1 MPRRRHKPPRRQAK
15 QERARETVEAVI
27 EAAAR
32 VLLREGYARA
42 TTNRIAGAAGVSV
55 GSLYQYF
62 ADKDEIF
69 ERLLQRQTGLALEA
83 MRGVGADPHTPL
95 EELIRRI
102 LAASL
107 RSQRHGTRIYRQ
119 LEALPGGRFQR
130 HMVEVNRRLAAY
142 VRGLFEAHR
151 ERLRV
156 ADLDLAT
163 FVAIHAAE
171 GLGLHVPA
179 DLPDERLLEEAHSLL
194 CRYLLRVPGERR
206 RDRRGTAV
214 DVGNPV

>member
-1 MPRRRHKPPRRQAK
+1 VPRSRRKSPRRRAK
-15 QERARETVEAVI
+15 QERALETVEAVL

-32 VLLREGYARA
+32 VLLREGYTRA
-42 TTNRIAGAAGVSV
+42 TTNRIAEAAGVSV

-69 ERLLQRQTGLALEA
+69 ESLLRRQTEVALEA
-83 MRGVGADPHTPL
+83 MLRVGADPDTPL
-95 EELIRRI
+95 EDLLRRI
-102 LAASL
+102 LSASL
-107 RSQRHGTRIYRQ
+107 RAHRHGTRIYRQ
-119 LEALPGGRFQR
+119 LESLPGDRFQR
-130 HMVEVNRRLAAY
+130 HMSGANRRLAAY

-171 GLGLHVPA
+171 GLGLHAPA
-179 DLPDERLLEEAHSLL
+179 DLPEERLLKEAHSLL
-194 CRYLLRVPGERR
+194 CRYLLRVPGERGR
-206 RDRRGTAV
+206 GREPVDRKISV
-214 DVGNPV
+214 